1 MNNLIFNIFQN
12 NILDQ
17 YVTLSNKHV
26 EYICYLKDELEQ
38 YKNFYNAISTNNVIQ
53 NKFDEYEKRIKVL
66 EEDNQQLLN
75 KLNDKTK

>member
-1 MNNLIFNIFQN
+1 MNNFIFNVIQN

-38 YKNFYNAISTNNVIQ
+38 YK
-53 NKFDEYEKRIKVL
+53 
-66 EEDNQQLLN
+66 
-75 KLNDKTK
+75 